1 MKWIKVDDRLPE
13 VDVNVIALTS
23 KGKVMVTSMYIPKDC
38 RGKQRIGD
46 GYFINDTITEPYG
59 HEIDTREV
67 ERDNQRKII

>member
-38 RGKQRIGD
+38 RGKVLGKA
-46 GYFINDTITEPYG
+46 E
-59 HEIDTREV
+59 
-67 ERDNQRKII
+67 